1 MNFFRKNYRSLTAIL
16 LAGLLTVITACSS
29 GSTRVD
35 RTGELPQTAE
45 TAIYPALERG
55 NTTEGQNFGQWVV
68 QTARGLVS
76 DAYVRDNNKLGV
88 VISPQVKPK
97 EVRSLASSLAQGF
110 HNSFPGQDLTVLVY
124 APDKELIMT
133 AEYDH
138 QANVVTYNAA

>member
-1 MNFFRKNYRSLTAIL
+1 MRKHSRALTAIL
-16 LAGLLTVITACSS
+16 LAFVLTVVTACS
-29 GSTRVD
+29 GAPRVD
-35 RTGELPQTAE
+35 RTGELPRTAD
-45 TAIYPALERG
+45 TAVYPALERG
-55 NTTEGQNFGQWVV
+55 NTVESQRFGDWVV

-88 VISPQVKPK
+88 VISPQVKPQ

-110 HNSFPGQDLTVLVY
+110 HKSFPGQDLTVLIY

-138 QANVVTYNAA
+138 QSNLVTYNAA

>member
-1 MNFFRKNYRSLTAIL
+1 MLTL
-16 LAGLLTVITACSS
+16 VTACSS
-29 GSTRVD
+29 GPRVD
-35 RTGELPQTAE
+35 RTGELPRTAD

-55 NTTEGQNFGQWVV
+55 NTAEGQNFGQWVV

-88 VISPQVKPK
+88 VISPQVKPR

-110 HNSFPGQDLTVLVY
+110 HNSFPGQDLTVLIY